1 MALRLMLAAC
11 LCAWTLA
18 CDDTT
23 RTGDAISESWDNA
36 PEISLVEFVASG
48 LEGCAC
54 SDPDYE
60 AIALGDEGPIAAA
73 LRGALGT
80 HRLWRR
86 SGLPV
91 LVLDTT
97 VPTSGRYYGTQFAG
111 DLEGRISEEQ
121 WDEVVPLFNEFS
133 HAGSVARSLR
143 FEVGVPGAEVRT
155 QQQLDEDSD
164 RESRQSCGQ
173 IGFWAPAF
181 SKDRTKALVRA
192 WVAPSIHGSSAMF
205 FLRRDRK
212 GMWFVEWA
220 TQAHYL

>member
-11 LCAWTLA
+11 LCAWALA

-80 HRLWRR
+80 HHLWRR